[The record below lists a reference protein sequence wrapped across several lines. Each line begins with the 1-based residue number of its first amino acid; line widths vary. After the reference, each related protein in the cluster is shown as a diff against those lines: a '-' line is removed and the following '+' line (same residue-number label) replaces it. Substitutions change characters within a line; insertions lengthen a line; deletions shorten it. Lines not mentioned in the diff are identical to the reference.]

1 MNEEK
6 SSILDNFKKYSE
18 IYRSVIELNQNFDL
32 TLNIYEEIK
41 GIISNSRFIFNKNND
56 EFDIDGQTITIDKI
70 KELKNKIQLK
80 QGEKKNL
87 NDDENS
93 KKYK

>member
-80 QGEKKNL
+80 QGEKKI
-87 NDDENS
+87 
-93 KKYK
+93 